1 MVRGGRRIG
10 SALALLSLLACCGA
24 VPPAPN
30 LGRRSRWALLGVLSL
45 LAGVVLLPS
54 APVQAQ
60 TRTISNLTETKAK
73 TGPSFHI
80 CSTDPATTHAGGCA
94 IAFTTGGTST
104 ARYRLNSITLAI
116 DSIFRSTP
124 NVSIH
129 ADSSG
134 SPGTK
139 IGSNL
144 TKVGSATSG
153 DITFNGSGITL
164 NGGTTYFVQI
174 TGTSS
179 GSNSY
184 VGLYLTTSDA
194 QTGSTGWRIANVS
207 RSLPGNSTTWSDP
220 GSSRTMLLSVNAT
233 ATVLDPPTGF
243 AGTTAIDIIYGGTS
257 IGSSGTLSRGFV
269 SGSLLKGQCNAILTS
284 ARLTCATGTMLEY
297 GWYRSSAPK
306 TCVGTGSVAS
316 RGGATVYRGDYT
328 PTFSSDY
335 QFLAY

>member
-1 MVRGGRRIG
+1 M
-10 SALALLSLLACCGA
+10 
-24 VPPAPN
+24 
-30 LGRRSRWALLGVLSL
+30 
-45 LAGVVLLPS
+45 
-54 APVQAQ
+54 
-60 TRTISNLTETKAK
+60 
-73 TGPSFHI
+73 
-80 CSTDPATTHAGGCA
+80 
-94 IAFTTGGTST
+94 
-104 ARYRLNSITLAI
+104 
-116 DSIFRSTP
+116 
-124 NVSIH
+124 SIH

-144 TKVGSATSG
+144 TKVGSTTSG

-194 QTGSTGWRIANVS
+194 QTGSTGWSIANVS
-207 RSLPGNSTTWSDP
+207 RSLPDNSTTWSDP

-306 TCVGTGSVAS
+306 TRVGTGSVAS